1 MKEHTT
7 DSQCSA
13 ILEHLK
19 KGLSITPLER
29 YTGDTYYGTIRMAI
43 ATAPFTTREEDIKAE
58 IEQRLPRLKR
68 QKYTIKIL

>member
-1 MKEHTT
+1 MT
-7 DSQCSA
+7 
-13 ILEHLK
+13 
-19 KGLSITPLER
+19 SIDI